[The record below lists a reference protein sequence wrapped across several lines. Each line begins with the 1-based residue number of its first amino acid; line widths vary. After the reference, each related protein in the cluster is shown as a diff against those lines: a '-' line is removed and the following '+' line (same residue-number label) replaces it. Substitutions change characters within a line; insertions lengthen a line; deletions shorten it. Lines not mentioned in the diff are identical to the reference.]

1 MRLLIADDHNL
12 VRDALKNYIERFE
25 PEADVLTAADLSEAL
40 SIVET
45 DERLDLVILDL
56 KMPGMRGCASIADVH
71 ALRPALAVAIMSG
84 SAQPQDVTEA
94 LAHGGRGFIPKTMA
108 GAALVSA
115 IRLIMAGEVFVP
127 PSMFGYGASPSTS
140 SHGNGG
146 APAHSETPA
155 LTQREREVLGH
166 LSRGYANKEIA
177 RFLDLQEVTIK
188 LHVRGICRKLGAK
201 NRTQAVTR
209 AMDAG
214 LVR

>member
-1 MRLLIADDHNL
+1 MRLLLADDHNL
-12 VRDALKNYIERFE
+12 VRDALKNYIERLE
-25 PEADVLTAADLSEAL
+25 PDAAVLTAADFTEVMDIIA
-40 SIVET
+40 T

-56 KMPGMRGCASIADVH
+56 KMPGMRGCASIEDVH
-71 ALRPALAVAIMSG
+71 AVRPKLPVAIMSG
-84 SAQPQDVTEA
+84 SAQPQDVTGA
-94 LAHGGRGFIPKTMA
+94 LAHGGRGFIPKTLA

-115 IRLIMAGEVFVP
+115 IRLIIAGEVFVP
-127 PSMFGYGASPSTS
+127 PSMFGYGSASAAASND
-140 SHGNGG
+140 HGV
-146 APAHSETPA
+146 ALPASEAPA

-209 AMDAG
+209 AMDVG